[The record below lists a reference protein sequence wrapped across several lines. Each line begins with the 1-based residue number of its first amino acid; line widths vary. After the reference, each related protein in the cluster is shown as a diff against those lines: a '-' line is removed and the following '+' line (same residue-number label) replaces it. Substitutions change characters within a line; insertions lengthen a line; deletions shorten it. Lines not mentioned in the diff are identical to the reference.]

1 MNLGINLG
9 WPFRPADWSSSV
21 RMLANSSAWS
31 KFVWILS
38 NSDEYG
44 PTSPWCMFANQ
55 GAGTD
60 SLTDA
65 GYEPWQWTVAVSRQL
80 VALWLCWLPDAKNPL
95 RIVCPRFDVQ
105 QRNVSTV
112 REERR
117 FNPRFNS
124 SEVGRW
130 EERISPTPWMM
141 AGCLTFQFALN
152 LNALSSHLAS
162 QCPSLASGL
171 FYSDNG
177 KFNNGALALRSWA
190 REAICLV
197 TFESVRLTF
206 ADEQILWESRWCTWR
221 LPAREFPQ
229 SLGRLLWCGRC
240 CEDIHSDSSNM
251 FCVN

>member
-1 MNLGINLG
+1 MDCGRVTATCG
-9 WPFRPADWSSSV
+9 F
-21 RMLANSSAWS
+21 
-31 KFVWILS
+31 
-38 NSDEYG
+38 
-44 PTSPWCMFANQ
+44 
-55 GAGTD
+55 
-60 SLTDA
+60 
-65 GYEPWQWTVAVSRQL
+65 VAVLIAR
-80 VALWLCWLPDAKNPL
+80 CKHPL

-130 EERISPTPWMM
+130 EERISPGPTPWMM

-152 LNALSSHLAS
+152 LNALSGHLAS

-197 TFESVRLTF
+197 TFESVRLKF
-206 ADEQILWESRWCTWR
+206 DLQYMSRW
-221 LPAREFPQ
+221 
-229 SLGRLLWCGRC
+229 
-240 CEDIHSDSSNM
+240 EDFVGI
-251 FCVN
+251 